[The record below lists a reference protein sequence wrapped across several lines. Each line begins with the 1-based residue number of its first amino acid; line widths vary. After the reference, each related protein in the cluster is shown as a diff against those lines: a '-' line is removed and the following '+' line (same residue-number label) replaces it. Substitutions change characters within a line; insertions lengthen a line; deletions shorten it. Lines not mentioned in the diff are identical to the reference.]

1 MGKQERRL
9 LLGMQRSP
17 GGLKPSLWEEI
28 ETQTLLQTVAVVART
43 AWLRAHRVSGL
54 SKTKQKCRSLG

>member
-1 MGKQERRL
+1 
-9 LLGMQRSP
+9 MQRSP